1 MTPSTTADADS
12 KQQTRSFYPYLT
24 ALGLALS
31 LTGCAGQKLKVDPAV
46 TVAPEALA
54 PSNQAEVVGE
64 GVGESYLIGALDI
77 LTVRVIGYPEF
88 DAPEAQVDFSGHV
101 QLPLVGSVPA
111 LGRSPQQ
118 LSGELT
124 TAFEQTY
131 LRKPKV
137 FVTVK
142 EIKSRFITIE
152 GEVKNPGLIPIPTNL
167 TLTRALAL
175 GQGMTEFAAP
185 NKVAVFRKVDGKQM
199 AAIFDI
205 QDIRRGA
212 YADPLIYPNDVVV
225 VGTSQVRR
233 IFRDIIQIAPF
244 VAVFRPFG

>member
-1 MTPSTTADADS
+1 MTPTTNS
-12 KQQTRSFYPYLT
+12 KQQTRSFYSYMIV
-24 ALGLALS
+24 LGLTVC
-31 LTGCAGQKLKVDPAV
+31 LTGCAGQKLSVDPAV
-46 TVAPEALA
+46 AVAPGALA
-54 PSNQAEVVGE
+54 PADQAATLSE
-64 GVGESYLIGALDI
+64 GVTESYLIGALDV
-77 LTVRVIGYPEF
+77 LTVKVIGYPEF
-88 DAPEAQVDFSGHV
+88 DTDEAQVDFSGHV
-101 QLPLVGSVPA
+101 QLPLVGSVTA

-118 LSGELT
+118 LSSDLT
-124 TAFEQTY
+124 TAFEHTY

-142 EIKSRFITIE
+142 EIKSRFITLE

-175 GQGMTEFAAP
+175 GQGMSEFAAP
-185 NKVAVFRKVDGKQM
+185 KKVAIFRKVDGKQM
-199 AAIFDI
+199 AAVFDI

-212 YADPLIYPNDVVV
+212 YDDPLIYPNDVVV